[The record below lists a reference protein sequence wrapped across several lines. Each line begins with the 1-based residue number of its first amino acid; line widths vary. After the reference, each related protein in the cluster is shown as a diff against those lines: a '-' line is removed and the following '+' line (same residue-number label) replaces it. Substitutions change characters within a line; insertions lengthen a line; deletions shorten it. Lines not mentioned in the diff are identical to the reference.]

1 MPGRRLSDRQKARI
15 LTIQDRRRQRLD
27 EHAEQAPTA
36 SDGDGDQP
44 RHGLVVV
51 RHGSDLAVE
60 DEQGRVW
67 HCLARQNIGHPV
79 CGDRVVW
86 QASGTE
92 RGVVT
97 AIQARATVL
106 ARPDFNG
113 RDKAL
118 AANLTQLVVILAPR
132 PEPSAYLLDQ
142 YLAAAEHM
150 DVKALIACNKT
161 DLLDTQGRASMAS
174 LLTPYERIGYPL
186 VWLSLLDAPDMRPL
200 AARLAGETNILVGQS
215 GVGKSSL
222 VKALLPDFDIQIGRL
237 SLATGLGRHTTST
250 ATCYRLLGGGY
261 LIDSPGVRSFRLTL
275 DGPADLEDSF
285 RDIAPLIGH
294 CRFANCR
301 HDQEPG
307 CALKEAVAE
316 GDLNPERMA
325 NFLHMAAAL
334 ERSSARR

>member
-15 LTIQDRRRQRLD
+15 LNLQDQRRQRLD
-27 EHAEQAPTA
+27 ERAEQVLATCEV
-36 SDGDGDQP
+36 DQP

-51 RHGSDLAVE
+51 RHGAELAVE
-60 DEQGRVW
+60 DEAGQVW
-67 HCLARQNIGHPV
+67 HCLARQNMGHPV

-86 QASGTE
+86 QASGPD

-106 ARPDFNG
+106 ARPDYSG

-118 AANLTQLVVILAPR
+118 AANLTQLVAILAPR
-132 PEPSAYLLDQ
+132 PEPSTYLLDQ
-142 YLAAAEHM
+142 YLAAAERLG
-150 DVKALIACNKT
+150 VKALIACNKT
-161 DLLDTQGRASMAS
+161 DLLDAPGRATLAS
-174 LLTPYERIGYPL
+174 LLAPYERIGYPL
-186 VWLSLLDAPDMRPL
+186 VWLSLVDAQDLRPL

-222 VKALLPDFDIQIGRL
+222 VKALLPDLDIQIGRL

-250 ATCYRLLGGGY
+250 ATCYHLRGGGH

-275 DGPADLEDSF
+275 DGQADLEHGF

-294 CRFANCR
+294 CRFANCH

-307 CALKEAVAE
+307 CALKEAVAAGE
-316 GDLNPERMA
+316 LNPERLA
-325 NFLHMAAAL
+325 NFLHMSATL